1 METAGYRAAWLL
13 VGNKLGGGDDDDD
26 DADNI
31 GLLEHKLNYVCYDT
45 FSKGKH
51 MH

>member
-1 METAGYRAAWLL
+1 METAGYREAWSL
-13 VGNKLGGGDDDDD
+13 VASILRGSDDDDD

-45 FSKGKH
+45 FSKDKH